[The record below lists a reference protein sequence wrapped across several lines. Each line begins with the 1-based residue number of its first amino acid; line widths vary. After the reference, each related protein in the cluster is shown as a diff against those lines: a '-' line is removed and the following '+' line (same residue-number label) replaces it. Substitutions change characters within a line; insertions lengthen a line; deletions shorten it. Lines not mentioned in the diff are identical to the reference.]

1 VPDEGVTHR
10 SDAVFFRPTQT
21 GPIMA
26 SVPSGTIF
34 SIATVI
40 AAAKTVTAIS
50 NATEAS
56 VSCTAHG
63 YSVGDIVQLFSG
75 WGRLNRRVAR
85 VKSATT
91 DAFVAEGIN
100 TTNTEF
106 FPTGSGAGTVKK
118 VTTFQQINKI
128 LNPSNSGGEPKSITV
143 KFLES
148 DTEENLNDGFTAITE
163 SFDIDA
169 DEFGQASYS
178 ALVSLTDVQTDTV
191 LKKTLK
197 SGSLIFTPCRVAINE
212 NVKMND
218 GSIMTNA
225 VSINGNGRLT
235 RYTA

>member
-1 VPDEGVTHR
+1 
-10 SDAVFFRPTQT
+10 
-21 GPIMA
+21 MA
-26 SVPSGTIF
+26 SVPTGTIF
-34 SIATVI
+34 SIATAF
-40 AAAKTVTAIS
+40 AAAKTVTGIS
-50 NATEAS
+50 NAAEAV

-63 YSVGDIVQLFSG
+63 YSVGDVVQLYSG

-85 VKSATT
+85 VKSVLT
-91 DAFVAEGIN
+91 DSFVAEGIN

-106 FPTGSGAGTVKK
+106 FPAGSGGGTVRK

-128 LNPSNSGGEPKSITV
+128 LNPNNSGGEAKNITV

-148 DTEENLNDGFTAITE
+148 DVEENINDGFTAISET
-163 SFDIDA
+163 FDIDA
-169 DEFGQASYS
+169 DEFGQASYN

-212 NVKMND
+212 NVKMAD

-235 RYTA
+235 RYNAA

>member
-1 VPDEGVTHR
+1 
-10 SDAVFFRPTQT
+10 
-21 GPIMA
+21 MA
-26 SVPSGTIF
+26 SVPTGTIF
-34 SIATVI
+34 SIAT
-40 AAAKTVTAIS
+40 AFPTAKTVTGIS
-50 NATEAS
+50 NAAEAV

-63 YSVGDIVQLFSG
+63 YSVGDVVQLYSG

-85 VKSATT
+85 VKSALT
-91 DAFVAEGIN
+91 DSFVAEGIN

-106 FPTGSGAGTVKK
+106 FPAGSGGGTVRK

-128 LNPSNSGGEPKSITV
+128 LNPNNSGGEAKNITV

-148 DTEENLNDGFTAITE
+148 DVEENINDGFTAISET
-163 SFDIDA
+163 FDIDA
-169 DEFGQASYS
+169 DEFGQASYN

-212 NVKMND
+212 NVKMAD

-235 RYTA
+235 RYNAA